1 MKGHGEKLSRNQE
14 KAIAALI
21 THNSIPAAAG
31 SIGIGE
37 VTLWRWLKV
46 GRFKAAY
53 REARY
58 QVVSQAIGKLQTN
71 LTKAIDTLLEIA
83 EDGEA
88 PASARVTAARSIID
102 QSLKAAEVEDLVAR
116 VEQLELTIKE
126 KLSCKN

>member
-21 THNSIPAAAG
+21 SHNSIPAAAE

-46 GRFKAAY
+46 EHFKAAY
-53 REARY
+53 REARC
-58 QVVSQAIGKLQTN
+58 QVVSQAIGRLQTN
-71 LTKAIDTLLEIA
+71 LSKAIDTLLEIA

-88 PASARVTAARSIID
+88 PASARVTAARAIID
-102 QSLKAAEVEDLVAR
+102 QSLKAVEVEDLETR
-116 VEQLELTIKE
+116 VEQLEQIIKE